1 MQVTEKGQV
10 TIPKRLREAA
20 GILPGSQ
27 VAFSLEG
34 SKIIIRKVGTG
45 TNERRS
51 SLRAAA
57 ASVRKSLDEPF
68 RQMGSE
74 DIMAFLRP
82 VDDDHAGG
90 GCKLECA

>member
-27 VAFSLEG
+27 VAFTLEG
-34 SKIIIRKVGTG
+34 GKIIIRKVGTG
-45 TNERRS
+45 AADRRQ

-57 ASVRKSLDEPF
+57 AKVRKSLDAPF
-68 RQMGSE
+68 RQMDSE

-82 VDDDHAGG
+82 DDDGRA
-90 GCKLECA
+90 

>member
-1 MQVTEKGQV
+1 MKLVQVTEKGQV

-34 SKIIIRKVGTG
+34 SKIIMRKIGTG
-45 TNERRS
+45 TNDRRS
-51 SLRAAA
+51 SLRAA

-82 VDDDHAGG
+82 TDNDHA
-90 GCKLECA
+90 